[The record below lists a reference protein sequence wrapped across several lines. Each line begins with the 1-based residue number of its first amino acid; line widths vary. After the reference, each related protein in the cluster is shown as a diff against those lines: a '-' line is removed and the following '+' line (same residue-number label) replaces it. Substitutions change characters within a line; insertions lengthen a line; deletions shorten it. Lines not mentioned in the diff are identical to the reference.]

1 MKINYK
7 NLLILSIGIV
17 LFIAFISDWIIAL
30 VFGGTFTGYGL
41 FINLM
46 EILMCSMCYDYIENC
61 IKKSTN
67 STTFQTE
74 LVQK

>member
-7 NLLILSIGIV
+7 NLLVLSVGIV
-17 LFIAFISDWIIAL
+17 FFIAFISDWIIAL

-61 IKKSTN
+61 IEKSTAK
-67 STTFQTE
+67 SLIQASAI
-74 LVQK
+74 K

>member
-7 NLLILSIGIV
+7 NLLVLSVGIV

-30 VFGGTFTGYGL
+30 VFGATFTGYGL
-41 FINLM
+41 LINLL

-61 IKKSTN
+61 IEKSTGK
-67 STTFQTE
+67 SQI
-74 LVQK
+74 KASAIK